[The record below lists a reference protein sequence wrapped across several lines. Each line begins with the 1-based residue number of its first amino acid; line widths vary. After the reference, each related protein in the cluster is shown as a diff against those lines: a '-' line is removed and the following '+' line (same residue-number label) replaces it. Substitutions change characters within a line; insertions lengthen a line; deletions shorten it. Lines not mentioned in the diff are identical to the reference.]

1 MMDNQNYIYSI
12 AAPAFN
18 EEDNIENT
26 VREWNTFIENNKIN
40 AEIVI
45 TNDGSKDRTKKI
57 LDQLKLEFPNLNI
70 IHFETNVG
78 YGRALLSSI
87 QNSKGKFILT
97 IDSDGQFDISD
108 LNKLIEK
115 QKTEDYDLVTG
126 FRLKKNDSFLKVYA
140 DRILNLIIRFIF
152 NISLKDTNCALKLI
166 RRESSKEIK
175 LESLGYSTPTE
186 IVLKIN
192 NLGMKYA
199 EIGVQHFERKGGVSK
214 LKIINTGWGFIKVLF
229 YLKIKFH
236 LKNKKLIN

>member
-26 VREWNTFIENNKIN
+26 VREWNTFIKNNKIN

-57 LDQLKLEFPNLNI
+57 LDQLKLEFTNLKI

-87 QNSKGKFILT
+87 QNSQGKFILT

-126 FRLKKNDSFLKVYA
+126 FRLKKSDSFLKVYA
-140 DRILNLIIRFIF
+140 DRILNLIIRFFF

-166 RRESSKEIK
+166 RRESSEKIK

-214 LKIINTGWGFIKVLF
+214 LKTPGER
-229 YLKIKFH
+229 
-236 LKNKKLIN
+236 

>member
-26 VREWNTFIENNKIN
+26 VREWSTFIENNKIN

-214 LKIINTGWGFIKVLF
+214 LEIINTGWGFIKVLF

>member
-57 LDQLKLEFPNLNI
+57 LDQLKLEFPNLKI

-87 QNSKGKFILT
+87 QNSQGKFILT

-140 DRILNLIIRFIF
+140 DRILNLIIRFFF
-152 NISLKDTNCALKLI
+152 NIS
-166 RRESSKEIK
+166 
-175 LESLGYSTPTE
+175 
-186 IVLKIN
+186 
-192 NLGMKYA
+192 
-199 EIGVQHFERKGGVSK
+199 
-214 LKIINTGWGFIKVLF
+214 
-229 YLKIKFH
+229 
-236 LKNKKLIN
+236 

>member
-1 MMDNQNYIYSI
+1 MDNQNYIYSI

-45 TNDGSKDRTKKI
+45 TNDGSKDRTKNTRPVETRISKF
-57 LDQLKLEFPNLNI
+57 KI

-126 FRLKKNDSFLKVYA
+126 FRLKKT
-140 DRILNLIIRFIF
+140 I
-152 NISLKDTNCALKLI
+152 
-166 RRESSKEIK
+166 
-175 LESLGYSTPTE
+175 
-186 IVLKIN
+186 
-192 NLGMKYA
+192 
-199 EIGVQHFERKGGVSK
+199 HF
-214 LKIINTGWGFIKVLF
+214 
-229 YLKIKFH
+229 
-236 LKNKKLIN
+236 